1 MHVSTEAMMKELLE
15 FTYGSELP
23 DSLSKDRK
31 MEDFPGGWGVKNLPA
46 NAADT
51 DSIPG
56 LGRSLMSQDN

>member
-31 MEDFPGGWGVKNLPA
+31 KEDFPGG
-46 NAADT
+46 
-51 DSIPG
+51 
-56 LGRSLMSQDN
+56 